1 MRKRWCDFMH
11 VYQQIEQE
19 ESWLKQVLE
28 GIVETSRD
36 HLIIT
41 DGEGFIRLIGDSC
54 EEMYGRSK
62 EELLGRNVIE
72 LEEEKIFYPSV
83 THMVMQ
89 KRIPQTILQET
100 RKGQQLMVSAYPIYS
115 TEGKLIAVV
124 NYSHDLTEI
133 LELKQRYESMNQ
145 QLKQFESEI
154 VELREK
160 SQDGVVA
167 VSEAMLA
174 INRLIK
180 KVSVVDSN
188 VLILGESGVGK
199 NVIAKDIHRNSR
211 RSGGQFV
218 EINCGSIP
226 EGLLESELF
235 GYEAGSFTGAGK
247 TGKQGIIEMANEGT
261 LFLDEL
267 GELPLTLQAKLLKV
281 IQEKRLQRIGS
292 TTYREVDFR
301 LIAATNRNLEA
312 MVKEGKFRQDL
323 YFRLNVVPIQ
333 VPPLRERPE
342 DIAALIRVVL
352 RNLNE
357 RYGLDKRLDGATTAA
372 LLQYDWPGNVREL
385 ENVLERMVV
394 TTDED
399 NITIAHLPPEVRTGY
414 SEQTEIDP
422 MMTSFSLKEALEQV
436 EEKWMRY
443 AEERCRTT
451 AEMAQMLGISQPSVV
466 RKLQKYQIRH

>member
-1 MRKRWCDFMH
+1 MGKH
-11 VYQQIEQE
+11 QHHAQE
-19 ESWLKQVLE
+19 EWLLQVLE

-41 DGEGFIRLIGDSC
+41 DGEGFIRMIGDSC

-62 EELLGRNVIE
+62 DQLLGRNVIE
-72 LEEEKIFYPSV
+72 LEQEKVFYPSV

-89 KRIPQTILQET
+89 KNIPQTILQET
-100 RKGQQLMVSAYPIYS
+100 KKGQQLMVSAYPIFS
-115 TEGKLIAVV
+115 DEGKLTAVV

-154 VELREK
+154 EELREK
-160 SQDGVVA
+160 NQDGVVA

-180 KVSVVDSN
+180 KVAVVDST

-199 NVIAKDIHRNSR
+199 NVIAKEIHRNSR
-211 RSGGQFV
+211 RSGGDFV

-235 GYEAGSFTGAGK
+235 GYEAGSFTGAAK
-247 TGKQGIIEMANEGT
+247 TGKKGIIEMANGGT
-261 LFLDEL
+261 LLLDEL
-267 GELPLTLQAKLLKV
+267 GELPLPLQAKLLKV
-281 IQEKRLQRIGS
+281 IQEKKLQRIGS
-292 TTYREVDFR
+292 TQDREVDFR

-323 YFRLNVVPIQ
+323 YFRLNVVPIH

-357 RYGLDKRLDGATTAA
+357 RYGLEKRLDSATIAA
-372 LLQYDWPGNVREL
+372 LMQYDWPGNVREL

-394 TTDED
+394 TTDEEV
-399 NITIAHLPPEVRTGY
+399 IEPIHLPAEVATSY
-414 SEQTEIDP
+414 VEQEENVP
-422 MMTSFSLKEALEQV
+422 LMPRFSLKEALEQV

-443 AEERCRTT
+443 ASERCRTT
-451 AEMAQMLGISQPSVV
+451 AEMADFLGISQPSVV
-466 RKLQKYQIRH
+466 RKLQKYRIRS

>member
-1 MRKRWCDFMH
+1 MDKH
-11 VYQQIEQE
+11 QHTAQE
-19 ESWLKQVLE
+19 EWLRQVLE

-41 DGEGFIRLIGDSC
+41 DGEGFIRMIGDSC
-54 EEMYGRSK
+54 EDMYGRSK
-62 EELLGRNVIE
+62 DELLGRNVIE
-72 LEEEKIFYPSV
+72 LEQEKVFYPSV

-89 KRIPQTILQET
+89 KNIPQTILQET
-100 RKGQQLMVSAYPIYS
+100 KNGQQLMVSAYPVFS
-115 TEGKLIAVV
+115 GEGKLTAVV

-154 VELREK
+154 EELREK
-160 SQDGVVA
+160 NQDGMVA
-167 VSEAMLA
+167 VSDAMMA

-180 KVSVVDSN
+180 KVAVVDST

-199 NVIAKDIHRNSR
+199 NVIAKEIHRNSR
-211 RSGGQFV
+211 RSGGDFV

-235 GYEAGSFTGAGK
+235 GYEAGSFTGAAK
-247 TGKQGIIEMANEGT
+247 TGKKGIIEMANGGT
-261 LFLDEL
+261 LLLDEL
-267 GELPLTLQAKLLKV
+267 GELPLPLQAKLLKV
-281 IQEKRLQRIGS
+281 IQEKKLQRIGS
-292 TTYREVDFR
+292 TQDREVDFR

-323 YFRLNVVPIQ
+323 YFRLNVVPIH

-342 DIAALIRVVL
+342 DTAALIRVVL

-357 RYGLDKRLDGATTAA
+357 RYGLQKRLDSATIAA
-372 LLQYDWPGNVREL
+372 LMQYDWPGNVREL

-394 TTDED
+394 TTDEEVID
-399 NITIAHLPPEVRTGY
+399 PVHLPAEVAANY
-414 SEQTEIDP
+414 VEQEENVP
-422 MMTSFSLKEALEQV
+422 LMPRFSLKEALEQV

-443 AEERCRTT
+443 ASERCRTT
-451 AEMAQMLGISQPSVV
+451 AEMADLLGISQPSVV
-466 RKLQKYQIRH
+466 RKLQKYRIRS